1 MYQMI
6 EHSVFVV
13 QESSPYPLLGAVFFV
28 FMFVFFLALVI
39 SDIAKRRND
48 IKRRASIEHAL
59 HSDSDEA
66 PEQEWE
72 RMSRS
77 LRFQSTAPSVSL
89 LAKVE
94 KGQKRIE
101 VESEHSKA
109 KRELVSAGFFGENAV
124 AWYQAI
130 RYSMTFSLPLA
141 VYLALGHFEISLT
154 PAFLFLALMGA
165 LAAGYFLP
173 ARFLAR
179 RQNKLKQ
186 QCSEGFPDFMDL
198 MVICAEA
205 GLSPRAAIDRISRE
219 IAITFPYL
227 GANIYLASLELRA
240 GNTLAVAIQNL
251 ANRIKLEEV
260 SRLGV
265 LLQQTEELGTSIGDA
280 LRVYSEEMR
289 DKRLSKAEE
298 KAYSLP
304 VRLTLP
310 LGFYVFPV
318 MLVVIAL
325 PVFIRIKNA
334 LF

>member
-1 MYQMI
+1 M
-6 EHSVFVV
+6 FA
-13 QESSPYPLLGAVFFV
+13 LFAAVFFV
-28 FMFVFFLALVI
+28 FMFVFFLALII
-39 SDIAKRRND
+39 SDIVKRRND
-48 IKRRASIEHAL
+48 IRRRASIQQAL
-59 HSDSDEA
+59 HSEKDEA

-77 LRFQSTAPSVSL
+77 LRFQSSAPSISL

-94 KGQKRIE
+94 QGQKRIE
-101 VESEHSKA
+101 VESESSKA
-109 KRELVSAGFFGENAV
+109 KRELISAGFFGEGAV

-130 RYSMTFSLPLA
+130 RYSLTFSLPLA
-141 VYLALGHFEISLT
+141 VYLALGYFEFSLT
-154 PAFLFLALMGA
+154 PAFLFLTVMGS

-173 ARFLAR
+173 ARYLAR

-186 QCSEGFPDFMDL
+186 QCSDGFPDFMDL

-219 IAITFPYL
+219 IAITYPYL

-251 ANRIKLEEV
+251 ANRINLEEV
-260 SRLGV
+260 ARLGV

-280 LRVYSEEMR
+280 LRVYSDEMR